1 MQNDFKRQY
10 YNLNLLKKFMKKSI
24 IFLKLLTTNNKMKSK
39 YILMILP
46 AVYDNENEVATIE
59 LKVEKEKFDFLP

>member
-1 MQNDFKRQY
+1 
-10 YNLNLLKKFMKKSI
+10 MKKSI

-59 LKVEKEKFDFLP
+59 LKVEKKSLIFYREKWKICEI